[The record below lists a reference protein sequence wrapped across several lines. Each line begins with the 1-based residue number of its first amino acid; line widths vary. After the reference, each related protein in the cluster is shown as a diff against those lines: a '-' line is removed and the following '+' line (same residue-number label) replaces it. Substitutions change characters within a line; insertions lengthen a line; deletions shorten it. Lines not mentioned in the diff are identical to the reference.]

1 MISVHDRRYI
11 GDKHKRII
19 MPKLR
24 NYQADRLDRIFLS
37 KLNEKRFAAGLAPIS
52 EKTFGEVIDKLEVS
66 CCQVLLLLYLF
77 ALVVKV
83 FYFPCLLFS
92 NGFVRS

>member
-24 NYQADRLDRIFLS
+24 NYQADRLDRVFLS
-37 KLNEKRFAAGLAPIS
+37 KLNEKRLAAGLPPIS
-52 EKTFGEVIDKLEVS
+52 EKIFGEVMDKLEVS
-66 CCQVLLLLYLF
+66 CCQVLFLLH
-77 ALVVKV
+77 V
-83 FYFPCLLFS
+83 FCF
-92 NGFVRS
+92 G